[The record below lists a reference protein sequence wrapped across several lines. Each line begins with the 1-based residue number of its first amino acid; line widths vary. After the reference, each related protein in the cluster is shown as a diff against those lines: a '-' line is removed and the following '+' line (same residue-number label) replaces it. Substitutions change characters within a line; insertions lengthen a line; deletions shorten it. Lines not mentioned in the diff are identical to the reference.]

1 MTILYVEDEPND
13 VLFMRLGFQA
23 LNEGP
28 RLRDVQDGRTAM
40 AYLLGEGVYA
50 DRAIHPLPQLVLLDL
65 NLPSI
70 SGFDLLR
77 WMRQEPSLK
86 ELPVVIFSSSGRPED
101 RSQAK
106 ELGADDYLLKPVS
119 GAQFRDVARGL
130 LERCRIR

>member
-1 MTILYVEDEPND
+1 M
-13 VLFMRLGFQA
+13 
-23 LNEGP
+23 
-28 RLRDVQDGRTAM
+28 
-40 AYLLGEGVYA
+40 
-50 DRAIHPLPQLVLLDL
+50 LLDL